1 MAFEIKPGTVYMFK
15 NVSKK
20 ADAHP
25 DVLGDLVLTK
35 SYAAG
40 ETLRLAGW
48 LKQTKNGDPYV
59 FVKENTYVM
68 PEGKPFPPANP
79 NINNQSYP
87 KEVKSY
93 GNDDDEVPF

>member
-1 MAFEIKPGTVYMFK
+1 MAFEVKEGTSYMFK
-15 NVSKK
+15 NISKK
-20 ADAHP
+20 ADSHP

-35 SYAAG
+35 TYKAG

-48 LKQTKNGDPYV
+48 LKQTKNGDQYV

-79 NINNQSYP
+79 NINNQTYP
-87 KEVKSY
+87 KEVTGGY
-93 GNDDDEVPF
+93 DDDNDVPF